1 MVIDFN
7 QMAQYVK
14 TRIKIFRF
22 CNNKILEDLMSNT
35 GDIDSSGDLTP
46 PDFCRWGYLESNPRT
61 IKGLE
66 QHIRTEISQI
76 K

>member
-1 MVIDFN
+1 
-7 QMAQYVK
+7 
-14 TRIKIFRF
+14 
-22 CNNKILEDLMSNT
+22 MSNT